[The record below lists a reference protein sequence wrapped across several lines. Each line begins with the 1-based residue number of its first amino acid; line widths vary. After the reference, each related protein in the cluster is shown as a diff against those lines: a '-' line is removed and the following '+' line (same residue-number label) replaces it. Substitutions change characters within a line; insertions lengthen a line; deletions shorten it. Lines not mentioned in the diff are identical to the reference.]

1 MKLRFNEQIEPNKTG
16 RKISKSHTGVS
27 KGKRTSLRTPSPREE
42 EQTLWFQKQQL
53 LWVAESG
60 RETSSSTGSM
70 ASKAFQLPWLP
81 APHCCP
87 PARGQTWGDPDPQ
100 HRGLRLGMGS
110 RAGSGNLP
118 PSPSAEAL
126 IRVFLLYPA
135 VHFYETC
142 RNLISLR
149 LLLLFSNLSESR

>member
-1 MKLRFNEQIEPNKTG
+1 MKLRFSEQIEPNKTG
-16 RKISKSHTGVS
+16 SEKAKSHTGVS
-27 KGKRTSLRTPSPREE
+27 KGKRTSLRIPSPREE

-53 LWVAESG
+53 LRVAESA
-60 RETSSSTGSM
+60 RETCSSTGST
-70 ASKAFQLPWLP
+70 ASKALQIPT
-81 APHCCP
+81 
-87 PARGQTWGDPDPQ
+87 GQRTELGGPRPQ
-100 HRGLRLGMGS
+100 CRGLRLGTGS
-110 RAGSGNLP
+110 RAGTGNLP

-126 IRVFLLYPA
+126 IRGFLLYPA